1 MNADD
6 TKDIASIIG
15 SQSVSGV
22 QRFAN
27 PYGATTAQYTRHSSV
42 LSLQSALILHSAV
55 LMQSRRP

>member
-27 PYGATTAQYTRHSSV
+27 PYGATAQYTRHSSV
-42 LSLQSALILHSAV
+42 LSLQSALILHNVV
-55 LMQSRRP
+55 LMQSRRT